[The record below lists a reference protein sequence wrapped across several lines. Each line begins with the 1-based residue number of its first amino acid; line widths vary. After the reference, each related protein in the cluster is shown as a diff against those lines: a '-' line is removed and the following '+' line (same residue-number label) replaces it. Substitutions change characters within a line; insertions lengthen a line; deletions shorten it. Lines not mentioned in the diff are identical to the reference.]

1 MIICHCHQVTDREIK
16 SVIAG
21 GASTLQAVGDACGA
35 GSGCGGC
42 SSEIAA
48 MLFKQRRVLPL
59 VSDLL
64 ANDLEVAS

>member
-1 MIICHCHQVTDREIK
+1 MIICHCHHVTDRQIK
-16 SVIAG
+16 SAIAD
-21 GASTLQAVGDACGA
+21 GASTLQAVSDACGA

-42 SSEIAA
+42 SNEIAA

-64 ANDLEVAS
+64 TADLEAAS